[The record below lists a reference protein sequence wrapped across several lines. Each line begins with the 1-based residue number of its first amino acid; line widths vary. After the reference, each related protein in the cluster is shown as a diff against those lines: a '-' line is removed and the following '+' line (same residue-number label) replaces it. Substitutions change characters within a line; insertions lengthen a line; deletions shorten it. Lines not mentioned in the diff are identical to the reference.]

1 MSMQSENI
9 IELTKALV
17 MAQGEMMP
25 AVKDSVN
32 SFFKSKYADF
42 ASVVEASR
50 PSLIKYGLCVMQT
63 TTVSGDKNTLVTT
76 LAHTSGQWIKSEI
89 LINPVKNDPQGL
101 GAAMTYLRRYS
112 YAAMVGVV
120 TEDDDGE
127 TAVGRGQAAERKQE
141 QPKNPYHNDNHND
154 CQNALMNDK
163 LVNANPYAEILKDIL
178 PMPYPENIQNAPKI
192 NIALNQEQI
201 DTLASYLPKLTSKC
215 KSNFFD
221 FFGIKDESELYKIPA
236 DKYKG
241 TINSFDLNIASQSMV
256 SE

>member
-1 MSMQSENI
+1 MNMQSENI
-9 IELTKALV
+9 NELTKALV

-32 SFFKSKYADF
+32 PFFKSKYADL

-127 TAVGRGQAAERKQE
+127 TAVGRGQTTERKQE
-141 QPKNPYHNDNHND
+141 QPKKTYQNDGHNER
-154 CQNALMNDK
+154 QNSLMKDK
-163 LVNANPYAEILKDIL
+163 LVDNTTNSAIDNSVVNDKNL
-178 PMPYPENIQNAPKI
+178 
-192 NIALNQEQI
+192 ALNQEQI
-201 DTLASYLPKLTSKC
+201 DTLRSYLPKLTSKC

-221 FFGIKDESELYKIPA
+221 FFSIKNESELYKIPA

-241 TINSFDLNIASQSMV
+241 TINSFDLNIDSQKATA
-256 SE
+256 

>member
-1 MSMQSENI
+1 MIMQSENI
-9 IELTKALV
+9 NELTKALV

-32 SFFKSKYADF
+32 PFFKSKYADL

-63 TTVSGDKNTLVTT
+63 TTASGDKNTLVTT

-127 TAVGRGQAAERKQE
+127 TAVGRGQATERKQE
-141 QPKNPYHNDNHND
+141 QPKKSYQNDYQNDSHNDTN
-154 CQNALMNDK
+154 K
-163 LVNANPYAEILKDIL
+163 LPIPSKSVFDP
-178 PMPYPENIQNAPKI
+178 PEKEL
-192 NIALNQEQI
+192 ALNQKQI
-201 DTLASYLPKLTSKC
+201 DTIAYYLPKITDKC
-215 KSNFFD
+215 KNNFFS
-221 FFGIKDESELYKIPA
+221 FFNIKDETELNKIPSS
-236 DKYKG
+236 KYLG
-241 TINSFDLNIASQSMV
+241 TINSFELNIESQRMAL
-256 SE
+256 

>member
-1 MSMQSENI
+1 MNMQSENI
-9 IELTKALV
+9 NELTKALV

-32 SFFKSKYADF
+32 PFFKSKYADL

-63 TTVSGDKNTLVTT
+63 TTVSADKNTLVTT

-127 TAVGRGQAAERKQE
+127 TAVGRGQAVERKQE
-141 QPKNPYHNDNHND
+141 QQKKPYQNDRHPDTNNLPIS
-154 CQNALMNDK
+154 NE
-163 LVNANPYAEILKDIL
+163 LVDDPSKKDL
-178 PMPYPENIQNAPKI
+178 
-192 NIALNQEQI
+192 ALNQEQI
-201 DTLASYLPKLTSKC
+201 DTLRSYLPRITIKC
-215 KSNFFD
+215 KNNFFD
-221 FFGIKDESELYKIPA
+221 FFGIKNESELYKIPA

-241 TINSFDLNIASQSMV
+241 TINSFDLNIDTQVKAL
-256 SE
+256 